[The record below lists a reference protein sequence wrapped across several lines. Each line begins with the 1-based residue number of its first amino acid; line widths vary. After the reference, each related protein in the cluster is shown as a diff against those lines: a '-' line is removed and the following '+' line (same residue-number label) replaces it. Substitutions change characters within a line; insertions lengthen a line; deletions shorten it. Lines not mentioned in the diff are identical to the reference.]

1 MKKNSIQLYIYDNRE
16 NEEVDCQT
24 KASSKAKDEH
34 PHLNTTQ
41 THKTKPQMNLW
52 HIFFYLYSCS
62 YFEHW
67 FVFIF

>member
-34 PHLNTTQ
+34 PH
-41 THKTKPQMNLW
+41 
-52 HIFFYLYSCS
+52 
-62 YFEHW
+62 
-67 FVFIF
+67 